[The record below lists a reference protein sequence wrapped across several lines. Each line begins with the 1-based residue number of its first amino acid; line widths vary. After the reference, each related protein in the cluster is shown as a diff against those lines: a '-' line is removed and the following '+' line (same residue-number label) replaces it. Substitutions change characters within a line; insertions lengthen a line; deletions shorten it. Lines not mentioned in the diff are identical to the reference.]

1 MGTTTLSLFAGFA
14 LLIYAGV
21 MAYECKQSP
30 AHAPR
35 PPLPLS
41 FSRSSAKTDL
51 PFLYA
56 DRSAS
61 DVQGVSGLPFN
72 VAAILAS
79 AFALTLF
86 GESPCPPTLVRV
98 PPTQLRAFSVW
109 RTDNRHRIET
119 KGTNLTGRSGRSRK
133 TQAA

>member
-21 MAYECKQSP
+21 MAYE
-30 AHAPR
+30 
-35 PPLPLS
+35 
-41 FSRSSAKTDL
+41 
-51 PFLYA
+51 Y
-56 DRSAS
+56 RSAS

-86 GESPCPPTLVRV
+86 GSVGVGGDLVPIKAQAGDRIYE
-98 PPTQLRAFSVW
+98 PLTYRPSFMGF
-109 RTDNRHRIET
+109 NHRIVP
-119 KGTNLTGRSGRSRK
+119 GTD
-133 TQAA
+133 